1 MFRVEMI
8 PVIAGVVVALIGLA
22 ILADAWLPEEY
33 THRNERRRAARTERS
48 TAGEACI
55 GLAVLCVAAA
65 LIGRDTWPYSTVA
78 MIAGSVLFLVGVFAN
93 RRYLRDRMVNR
104 GALRRGAPP
113 GKVEPKRPP
122 KGPLMPR

>member
-1 MFRVEMI
+1 MI
-8 PVIAGVVVALIGLA
+8 PLVAGVIVALIGLA
-22 ILADAWLPEEY
+22 ILADAWLPEEI
-33 THRNERRRAARTERS
+33 THSGERRRAARIERS
-48 TAGEACI
+48 IGGEACI

-78 MIAGSVLFLVGVFAN
+78 MIAGSVLFLLGVFAN
-93 RRYLRDRMVNR
+93 RRYLRERMVNR

-113 GKVEPKRPP
+113 GKAQPKRPP